1 MLKLRQ
7 TIENKVLQFN
17 EAIKTA
23 KSENVALELLRDK
36 RRFLAQNDLYWLCCF
51 VGNAEIA
58 KYPDYYK
65 PFCDEVSLMNWKI
78 VSLGM
83 HKPNMYLLTVKDV
96 TDKPEQDLNF
106 MQRLYLCYRTFYKT
120 TIITKLH
127 SLQLLLNFP
136 NIHIVLCH
144 NKQENSSDN
153 LVSIKNYFLTENL
166 KVLYPK
172 YIPNT
177 KDWGNM
183 SGFSV
188 ACRTDKGRSEENIE
202 AVGVDTEITGRHY
215 QVAKKNDLV
224 TEKSVN
230 TEEQIKKTLDW
241 DERFNI
247 GMFDDPQRK
256 LQDYEGTRYHFSD
269 LYSVKLNNPTIK
281 LIDIP
286 LLKDKNPDNVSI
298 ENISNPERFSIDG
311 IQELKKNMWVFNC
324 QLLLKPDDPARMQFK
339 TEMIYYYTS
348 IPQGCNFYLLV
359 DPASRRKK
367 RSDWTVMMI
376 VGLGW
381 LEGRIRKFIV
391 DGVRDKLDPKQ
402 RVDMAIALAKKWEI
416 KGCGWEA
423 IGFQETDCFY
433 LEEVRRKER
442 MYFTIEEIDS
452 HKVSKEDR
460 IRSLI
465 PDYAQHNWL
474 WPQKGA
480 IERMSFMDGRKF
492 DLTTEMEYEFKQF
505 PLCEHDDLLD
515 TMTFLNRITTV
526 NPEEI
531 KTLPEREEMT
541 FGEYA
546 AIKDNRLSEFNRN
559 PWNRL
564 AIGGRV

>member
-1 MLKLRQ
+1 MIKLR
-7 TIENKVLQFN
+7 
-17 EAIKTA
+17 EAIEKKKLEFDDAIRGASTD
-23 KSENVALELLRDK
+23 NVALELLRDK
-36 RRFLAQNDLYWLCCF
+36 RRFLCQNDLFYLCGLT
-51 VGNAEIA
+51 GNDKITQ
-58 KYPDYYK
+58 YPDYYQ

-78 VSLGM
+78 VRLGM
-83 HKPNMYLLTVKDV
+83 HKPDMYMLPIEAVSDDPAKDF
-96 TDKPEQDLNF
+96 EA

-120 TIITKLH
+120 TIVTKVH

-153 LVSIKNYFLTENL
+153 LVSIKNCFLTTDL
-166 KVLYPK
+166 RYLYPK
-172 YIPNT
+172 YIPKT

-188 ACRTDKGRSEENIE
+188 AFRTDKNRSEENIE

-230 TEEQIKKTLDW
+230 TEEQLKKTLDW
-241 DERFNI
+241 DNRFNQ
-247 GMFDDPQRK
+247 GMFDDPQVT

-269 LYSVKLNNPTIK
+269 LYSAKLNDPRIK
-281 LIDIP
+281 IMEYS
-286 LLKDKNPDNVSI
+286 LLKDKNPDNI
-298 ENISNPERFSIDG
+298 TQDNIANPGRFSIEGVKDM
-311 IQELKKNMWVFNC
+311 KKDPWVFNC
-324 QLLLKPDDPARMQFK
+324 QMLLKPDDPSKMQFK
-339 TEMIYYYTS
+339 KEMISYFTQ
-348 IPQGCNFYLLV
+348 IPQGANFYLLV

-367 RSDWTVMMI
+367 RSDWTVML
-376 VGLGW
+376 VVALAW
-381 LEGRIRKFIV
+381 YDGRVCKFIV

-402 RVDMAIALAKKWEI
+402 RVDMAIALARKWSI

-433 LEEVRRKER
+433 LEEVRRKEK
-442 MYFTIEEIDS
+442 MFFSIEQIDS

-460 IRSLI
+460 IRSLM

-474 WPQKGA
+474 WPQKGV
-480 IERMSFMDGRKF
+480 IERMSFVDGRKF
-492 DLTTEMEYEFKQF
+492 DLTTEMEFEMTQF

-515 TMTFLNRITTV
+515 TMAFINRVSVV
-526 NPEEI
+526 NPQEI
-531 KTLPEREEMT
+531 KTVEDRHEMT

-546 AIKDNRLSEFNRN
+546 KIKDERLSMCNRN
-559 PWNRL
+559 PWAKL
-564 AIGGRV
+564 TARV